1 MAVLLPVASLT
12 ANQVDAEIG
21 QLEVEL
27 AGSPEEFDK
36 YGRMIE
42 LCLRANVK
50 PRALTCV
57 GLGSNLLKTRQL
69 TLENKFE
76 FACSL
81 LSFWKYERF
90 SKKDTI
96 RVNLT
101 PERKE
106 YLLQAQEILQSLVIC
121 PDIST
126 RYKILLKLAYIKECL
141 GQLSQALSIL
151 SDLITAEAD
160 DGVELAYIIFKA
172 ASKNFSL
179 PFISALSLPHI
190 LLSNSKAVR
199 TKFPIAGISRISSR

>member
-1 MAVLLPVASLT
+1 
-12 ANQVDAEIG
+12 
-21 QLEVEL
+21 
-27 AGSPEEFDK
+27 
-36 YGRMIE
+36 MIE

-126 RYKILLKLAYIKECL
+126 RYKILLKLA
-141 GQLSQALSIL
+141 
-151 SDLITAEAD
+151 
-160 DGVELAYIIFKA
+160 
-172 ASKNFSL
+172 
-179 PFISALSLPHI
+179 
-190 LLSNSKAVR
+190 
-199 TKFPIAGISRISSR
+199 